1 MKMLIA
7 IIKPFKLDAVRE
19 ALADIGVQGMTVTEV
34 RGFGRQ
40 RGHTETYRGTEYT
53 VDFVPKVKIEI
64 AVNDD
69 IADKALSAI
78 VGAAKTG
85 QVGDGKIFVTELA
98 EVIRVRTGES
108 GPAAL

>member
-1 MKMLIA
+1 
-7 IIKPFKLDAVRE
+7 
-19 ALADIGVQGMTVTEV
+19 
-34 RGFGRQ
+34 
-40 RGHTETYRGTEYT
+40 
-53 VDFVPKVKIEI
+53 VPKVKIEI

-69 IADKALSAI
+69 IADKALTAI